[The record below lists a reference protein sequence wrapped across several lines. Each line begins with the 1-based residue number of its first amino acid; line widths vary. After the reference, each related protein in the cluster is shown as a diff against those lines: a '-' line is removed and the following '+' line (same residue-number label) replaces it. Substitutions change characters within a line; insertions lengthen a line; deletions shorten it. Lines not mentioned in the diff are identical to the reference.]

1 MRASVSGLLALI
13 AGAGVS
19 SEWNS
24 WILFTHARDFGIEDP
39 QFDTDIGFYVFRLPF
54 LTFLVGWLFAALLI
68 VLIVTTVAHYLNG
81 GIRMSSPR
89 NRVTPQ
95 VKAHLSV
102 LLGLLALVKAVGYWL
117 QRYELTASTR
127 GFVDGAGYTDVNA
140 QLPAINLLLLIMVAS
155 FVLFIINIWRRGW
168 TLPILGVGLWALIAV
183 VAGAIYPQ
191 FVQRVQV
198 EPNEPEKE
206 QPYIARNIEATT
218 AAMGLGDVE
227 VTPFELETDPEA
239 VDLAGNAD
247 TISNI
252 RIWDPSDNI
261 LGQHLPAAAGHPRLL
276 RRQQRRRRSLRAQRR
291 ADPGACC
298 PCATSTP
305 TDIPRK
311 TLGGR
316 APHLHPRL
324 RRHRGAGQRE
334 GGERRAGLRRRG
346 HPLPR
351 RRPRSSSSPSPP
363 STSARSWAATSWSG
377 SKQRELNFEDED
389 ETKYTTYEG
398 EDGVALD
405 NVVKKA
411 AFALRFGDLNPL
423 ISDQLTGSSQV
434 LYIRDIRE
442 RVSALAP
449 FLDLDADPYPVIHD
463 GRIVWIV
470 DAYTT
475 TSRYPYAQRV
485 ETGQLPDESGL
496 DHTFNYVRNSVK
508 AVVDAY
514 DGTVDFYVMPVED
527 PIIDAYRDAFPGLFK
542 DFEEMP
548 EDLQAHLRYPEDLF
562 RIQTNSW
569 AKYHVTEADSFYQ
582 GNDFWDV
589 ALDPGTGAATARR
602 RRHRAPPRTTT
613 ADSTPA
619 SRDGPDRPVLPVH
632 EAPGRDHARV
642 RAPAAVRARSGRTT
656 TASS

>member
-1 MRASVSGLLALI
+1 MNNVD
-13 AGAGVS
+13 V
-19 SEWNS
+19 
-24 WILFTHARDFGIEDP
+24 D
-39 QFDTDIGFYVFRLPF
+39 
-54 LTFLVGWLFAALLI
+54 
-68 VLIVTTVAHYLNG
+68 
-81 GIRMSSPR
+81 
-89 NRVTPQ
+89 
-95 VKAHLSV
+95 
-102 LLGLLALVKAVGYWL
+102 
-117 QRYELTASTR
+117 RYELNGEPT
-127 GFVDGAGYTDVNA
+127 
-140 QLPAINLLLLIMVAS
+140 
-155 FVLFIINIWRRGW
+155 
-168 TLPILGVGLWALIAV
+168 
-183 VAGAIYPQ
+183 
-191 FVQRVQV
+191 QV
-198 EPNEPEKE
+198 R
-206 QPYIARNIEATT
+206 A
-218 AAMGLGDVE
+218 
-227 VTPFELETDPEA
+227 
-239 VDLAGNAD
+239 
-247 TISNI
+247 
-252 RIWDPSDNI
+252 
-261 LGQHLPAAAGHPRLL
+261 
-276 RRQQRRRRSLRAQRR
+276 LRARPQHRR
-291 ADPGACC
+291 HPAEE
-298 PCATSTP
+298 
-305 TDIPRK
+305 
-311 TLGGR
+311 LGGR

-334 GGERRAGLRRRG
+334 GDERRAVLRGRG

-351 RRPRSSSSPSPP
+351 RRPTSSSSPSRR
-363 STSARSWAATSWSG
+363 STSARTWAATSWSG

-514 DGTVDFYVMPVED
+514 DGTVDFYVMPVDD

-589 ALDPGTGAATARR
+589 ALDPGTGAATAERR
-602 RRHRAPPRTTT
+602 RRRRTTT
-613 ADSTPA
+613 TTTEDSTPA
-619 SRDGPDRPVLPVH
+619 SRTDRIDPYYLFTKLPGAD
-632 EAPGRDHARV
+632 APGV
-642 RAPAAVRARSGRTT
+642 RAPATVRARSGRTT